1 MKSEER
7 PSIYLVI
14 LNREDVLGEFTHEE
28 DAQLFAYICALYGD
42 KGDTIEVYETKAG
55 FEVAN

>member
-28 DAQLFAYICALYGD
+28 DAQVFAYICALHGD
-42 KGDTIEVYETKAG
+42 AGDVVEYYETKAG
-55 FEVAN
+55 FEVAE

>member
-28 DAQLFAYICALYGD
+28 DAQLFAYICALHGD
-42 KGDTIEVYETKAG
+42 KGDTVEIYEAKAG
-55 FEVAN
+55 FEVAG